1 MIYIKHSKA
10 AENLDIY
17 KALFYNESAYAM
29 LKGYDAT
36 YEEAEDGNIIC
47 VYNRGKIIV
56 RKDK

>member
-1 MIYIKHSKA
+1 LIYIKHSKA

-36 YEEAEDGNIIC
+36 YTGAEGIVC
-47 VYNRGKIIV
+47 FYNRGKLIL
-56 RKDK
+56 KKEE